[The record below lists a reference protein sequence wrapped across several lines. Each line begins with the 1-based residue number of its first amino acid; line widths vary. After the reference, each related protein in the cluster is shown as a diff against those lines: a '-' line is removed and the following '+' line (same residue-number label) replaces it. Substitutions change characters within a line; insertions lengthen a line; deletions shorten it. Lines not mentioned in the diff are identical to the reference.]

1 VPYNGYVGLLLF
13 LTDRGRLKTS
23 SHPAGNYKPMLPK
36 NENDKDCHGDDR
48 TVFCFKAGKHS
59 LRPTINVSTRVSALA
74 KLLISYHYYRGL
86 FDFLFIPPY
95 GSMGGYLVY
104 CVCNF
109 FDFFCTVTDYSAAE
123 KDRGVKFCT
132 RVRLL
137 SGQVFSL
144 FGELWFARDTAAA
157 LLRG

>member
-1 VPYNGYVGLLLF
+1 MALNTQLVFTNVPFQHKHGYIRDGDVPYNGYVGLLLF

-74 KLLISYHYYRGL
+74 
-86 FDFLFIPPY
+86 
-95 GSMGGYLVY
+95 
-104 CVCNF
+104 
-109 FDFFCTVTDYSAAE
+109 
-123 KDRGVKFCT
+123 
-132 RVRLL
+132 
-137 SGQVFSL
+137 
-144 FGELWFARDTAAA
+144 
-157 LLRG
+157 